1 MWDEMGIRYNLKINL
16 ISNGDKFSI
25 QFPNWVKSTQRKS
38 MLNKNFSFFSNTQLS
53 SFCKMEEENKSPILL
68 WHSYT
73 RYLESS

>member
-38 MLNKNFSFFSNTQLS
+38 KLNKNFSFFS
-53 SFCKMEEENKSPILL
+53 KKRE
-68 WHSYT
+68 
-73 RYLESS
+73 